1 MQYHFHF
8 SPTGGTRKV
17 GCILANALGGSWEER
32 DLTAPVEALTLSQE
46 DLVILSMPSYGG
58 RVPAG
63 SLKELDK
70 VCGSGA
76 KVILVCVYGNR
87 AWEDTLTE
95 MQDAIE
101 ARGLRCVAAVA
112 AVAEHSLFRRYAA
125 GRPDAE
131 DAAELT
137 AFAGKIRAKLER
149 GELSV
154 PALEGAHG
162 TYKTFGGV
170 PFKPQGSELCKTC
183 GLCAAK
189 CPAGAIDP
197 AAPNVTDESKC
208 ISCMRCVA
216 ICPSHARD
224 LDAAVMDAAAEA
236 RAAILGG
243 RKENHLY
250 L

>member
-1 MQYHFHF
+1 M
-8 SPTGGTRKV
+8 
-17 GCILANALGGSWEER
+17 
-32 DLTAPVEALTLSQE
+32 ALTGE
-46 DLVILSMPSYGG
+46 DLCLVSVPSYGG
-58 RVPAG
+58 RVPAVAVERLRRISG
-63 SLKELDK
+63 
-70 VCGSGA
+70 GGA
-76 KVILVCVYGNR
+76 KVVLVCVYGNR
-87 AWEDTLTE
+87 EWDDTLTE
-95 MQDAIE
+95 LQDVLEELGFVCA
-101 ARGLRCVAAVA
+101 AAVA

-125 GRPDAE
+125 GRPDAD
-131 DAAELT
+131 DAVELT

>member
-17 GCILANALGGSWEER
+17 GDILASALGGAWEDR
-32 DLTAPVEALTLSQE
+32 DLTAPVEPLSLSQE
-46 DLVILSMPSYGG
+46 DLVVLSIPTYGG
-58 RVPAG
+58 RVPVG
-63 SLKELDK
+63 SLKGLAE
-70 VCGSGA
+70 VQGNGA
-76 KVILVCVYGNR
+76 KAVLVCVYGNR

-95 MQDAIE
+95 MQDAVE
-101 ARGLRCVAAVA
+101 AQGLRCVAAIA

-125 GRPDAE
+125 GRPDAD
-131 DAAELT
+131 DAAEL
-137 AFAGKIRAKLER
+137 ASFAGKIRAKLDASD
-149 GELSV
+149 LSV

-162 TYKTFGGV
+162 TYKQFGGV
-170 PFKPQGSELCKTC
+170 PFKPQGSALCKTC

-197 AAPNVTDESKC
+197 ANPCVTDEAKC
-208 ISCMRCVA
+208 ISCMRCTI
-216 ICPSHARD
+216 ICPNGSRAM
-224 LDAAVMDAAAEA
+224 DAAVMDAAAEA

-243 RKENHLY
+243 HKDNHLY

>member
-1 MQYHFHF
+1 M
-8 SPTGGTRKV
+8 
-17 GCILANALGGSWEER
+17 
-32 DLTAPVEALTLSQE
+32 
-46 DLVILSMPSYGG
+46 
-58 RVPAG
+58 
-63 SLKELDK
+63 
-70 VCGSGA
+70 
-76 KVILVCVYGNR
+76 
-87 AWEDTLTE
+87 
-95 MQDAIE
+95 
-101 ARGLRCVAAVA
+101 
-112 AVAEHSLFRRYAA
+112 
-125 GRPDAE
+125 
-131 DAAELT
+131 
-137 AFAGKIRAKLER
+137 
-149 GELSV
+149 
-154 PALEGAHG
+154 
-162 TYKTFGGV
+162 
-170 PFKPQGSELCKTC
+170 PQGSELCKTC